1 MLRFLS
7 HSQAGV
13 LIAGILVVILYVIAL
28 IYYSASIFTLLGL
41 ASIFLIIKTFVIL
54 TLIERKYTYPL
65 ARAVG
70 ISNLFLILSIIIY
83 IEVLIGHA
91 SGYNVK
97 LLFTRI
103 VFQTLFIIVST
114 AVEGGVLYSFFGD
127 KISVRKIFVYLFLA
141 NIFYFGGFILLLPS
155 LFK

>member
-1 MLRFLS
+1 MIKSLS
-7 HSQAGV
+7 HNQVGV
-13 LIAGILVVILYVIAL
+13 LIAGILVAILYVIAWV
-28 IYYSASIFTLLGL
+28 YYSPSIFILFGL
-41 ASIFLIIKTFVIL
+41 ASIFLIIKTFVIV
-54 TLIERKYTYPL
+54 TLIEKKYTYPL

-91 SGYNVK
+91 SGYNAK

-127 KISVRKIFVYLFLA
+127 KISPKRIFIYLLLA
-141 NIFYFGGFILLLPS
+141 NIFYAIFIFWLPEI
-155 LFK
+155 